1 MCTLLIEVEAIVKS
15 RPLATDLLRSEV
27 NSMMPLSPINLLTL
41 KSRVVMPPSGNF
53 TAPYT
58 FIVVN
63 IGEEYSLSLMSFGVD
78 GEKKFLQ
85 HFSVGK
91 NGNTIRRNSKVG
103 DIVLL
108 KEAAPKQNIWPM
120 AKIVVMNTDG
130 NGFARR
136 VKLMLGTSS
145 TSDMAPQYLE
155 RPVDKLVMLVE
166 NK

>member
-1 MCTLLIEVEAIVKS
+1 
-15 RPLATDLLRSEV
+15 
-27 NSMMPLSPINLLTL
+27 MMPLSPINLLTL

-91 NGNTIRRNSKVG
+91 NGASLGEI
-103 DIVLL
+103 
-108 KEAAPKQNIWPM
+108 
-120 AKIVVMNTDG
+120 AK
-130 NGFARR
+130 
-136 VKLMLGTSS
+136 
-145 TSDMAPQYLE
+145 
-155 RPVDKLVMLVE
+155 
-166 NK
+166 